1 MRGLYLDLKQHNYF
15 DLTKQ
20 YMGIKVLKYINKT
33 ILKMQTIKHTL
44 QGRRKAAR
52 VTSDVYDGI
61 KQ

>member
-44 QGRRKAAR
+44 QGRIKAA
-52 VTSDVYDGI
+52 
-61 KQ
+61 